1 MGLVLLLERV
11 IRNSRPNHW
20 NFKNLR
26 SSFGREFHPPQ
37 VQGPC
42 WFSLLPQ
49 RLFCIY
55 TCDARRMKQLLSRV
69 EEEKSSWAPE
79 SDTKSLR
86 TVNEPLV
93 QAETSPTSLGVLT
106 CAFILGIRA
115 GRPHWN
121 QRHQASAGLWSPSAA
136 AVRQHGFCH
145 SQVRRKGAPWV
156 GKDERGGA
164 GGCCHSQLSDMVSN
178 TKDTGKC
185 GDYNRTR

>member
-37 VQGPC
+37 VQGPR
-42 WFSLLPQ
+42 WFSLPPQ

-55 TCDARRMKQLLSRV
+55 TCDARRMKQLLSRT

-79 SDTKSLR
+79 TDTKSLR
-86 TVNEPLV
+86 TVNEPLI

-106 CAFILGIRA
+106 CAFIPG
-115 GRPHWN
+115 G
-121 QRHQASAGLWSPSAA
+121 
-136 AVRQHGFCH
+136 
-145 SQVRRKGAPWV
+145 KGCEATRFLSFTGAEKRAPWV
-156 GKDERGGA
+156 GKEELEGVVIRS
-164 GGCCHSQLSDMVSN
+164 C
-178 TKDTGKC
+178 
-185 GDYNRTR
+185 RTRCQTQKTSGNVEIRIGHKRFNSCYESYDFAR